1 MKPSTAKNV
10 SHKNNW
16 NQVAVQVHVH
26 PPLIPLNK
34 SNNDDKLDR
43 YCVKNKLRRDP
54 MSENLDFYEFK
65 MTFLDNSSLEEF
77 LLLIRNFQ
85 MTLDAS
91 GRLTAGMNVRYLRTL
106 LRGEALRQLGTLSIE
121 VGSTTSEHLKLITL
135 VLGT

>member
-26 PPLIPLNK
+26 APLIPLNK

-65 MTFLDNSSLEEF
+65 MIFLDNSSLEEF

-91 GRLTAGMNVRYLRTL
+91 GRLTAGMNVGYLRTL